1 LWEGLG
7 MTETLTILR
16 ERVDDIPLVLAQL
29 ERMGVPARLDE
40 HCPTPGNWVGLN
52 LGGVTAIWL
61 SHMLSQAGHRL
72 NPVQPW
78 AKQRLHTLRGCTGQW
93 VPPLDVS
100 DDRLAAV
107 WEALRDD
114 VRWRGLEGALTRQW
128 LRVYDLQPERVRV
141 DSTTASGDGAVTE
154 DGLFQCGHSQDHR
167 PDLPQVTVMLSA
179 LDPLG
184 LPVATDVVPGQR
196 ADAPRYVPVLSR
208 VRERVGQRGLLS
220 GGDGQMGALE
230 TRAFVQAGGA
240 YYRCPLSASQL
251 PPARLQAYLAPVL
264 AGDQALIPIARPQ
277 ANGTQ
282 AVMAAGDEQ
291 REPLTA
297 GVAAEPITWT
307 ERRLVLRSRQ
317 LAQAS
322 ARAARSAGQGTSGA
336 GGAPGTAAGQDA
348 GHRAERPARGDRSSA
363 AALSGAGAAGGA
375 RHRSGVRA
383 PSAALWEPT
392 GDRTGGT
399 GGAHDSR
406 GQPGGAHPGGAP
418 AGLASLGHPCP
429 GGPTLPGAG
438 GAGLSGR
445 VSHRAGHG
453 PAERASPV
461 ADPDG
466 SGAGRPCQRVDPPA
480 VHGAAGADAAGV
492 RGPPAPGRSQDGT
505 GRAVRGEPET
515 GHSPSDYGAPAAGLS
530 GADADDHPRRSP
542 AAVSS
547 YSALPRAPTHVG
559 TAGRPGG
566 YLHTVVCR
574 FSQTA
579 LKMREP

>member
-1 LWEGLG
+1 MVRSNLERFRALWEGLG

-322 ARAARSAGQGTSGA
+322 ARALRGRLAKAQAALAALQERRRGKTRGTELSALREATEALRQRYQVQGLLAVRDTEAVCEHPVRRYGN
-336 GGAPGTAAGQDA
+336 
-348 GHRAERPARGDRSSA
+348 RPAT
-363 AALSGAGAAGGA
+363 
-375 RHRSGVRA
+375 VRV
-383 PSAALWEPT
+383 E
-392 GDRTGGT
+392 
-399 GGAHDSR
+399 
-406 GQPGGAHPGGAP
+406 
-418 AGLASLGHPCP
+418 
-429 GGPTLPGAG
+429 
-438 GAGLSGR
+438 
-445 VSHRAGHG
+445 
-453 PAERASPV
+453 
-461 ADPDG
+461 
-466 SGAGRPCQRVDPPA
+466 
-480 VHGAAGADAAGV
+480 
-492 RGPPAPGRSQDGT
+492 
-505 GRAVRGEPET
+505 RAVRMTAVVNQEALT
-515 GHSPSDYGAPAAGLS
+515 QAV
-530 GADADDHPRRSP
+530 RRLGWR
-542 AAVSS
+542 V
-547 YSALPRAPTHVG
+547 
-559 TAGRPGG
+559 
-566 YLHTVVCR
+566 
-574 FSQTA
+574 
-579 LKMREP
+579 